1 MPAAAQA
8 TTTAPGSASGTAV
21 ERVLTPAGL
30 EAWLVNAPSVP
41 LLTVAFSFRG
51 GAAADAAGSEGLS
64 RMVAGLLDEGAGELD
79 SLAFRTELED
89 LAIRLHFTAE
99 RDALAGRLMTLNEN
113 RSRAFELL
121 RMALAEPRFDAEP
134 VERIRQQITSDLQ
147 RRRTEPNTVSSRVW
161 FAHAF
166 EGHAYGRPALGTI
179 EAIRG
184 ITAAD
189 LQGYVGKRLA
199 RDNLVIGVAGDI
211 TAEELAPLLDRA
223 FAHLPAAADLPPL
236 LPATPA
242 TGATLVT
249 PMAIPQ
255 SVVTFGLPGIA
266 RDDADYY
273 AAYVANY
280 IIGGGGF
287 ASRLLEEVRE
297 KRGLAYSVHSQLVD
311 AELAPLW
318 LGGVA
323 TRNDQVAQ
331 SIEVIR
337 AELERMARGDIGE
350 IDLANARTY
359 LTGSFPLRFTS
370 NESVARMLVGMQVAD
385 LGIDY
390 IERRNALIEA
400 VRLADVAR
408 ASARLFETEPLFSV
422 VGEPLGLDDAT
433 RLSPVV
439 AANGHGG
446 KG

>member
-1 MPAAAQA
+1 MPHTMPA
-8 TTTAPGSASGTAV
+8 TTTAFGTDV
-21 ERVLTPAGL
+21 ERVLTPGGL

-41 LLTVAFSFRG
+41 LLAVAFSFRG
-51 GAAADAAGSEGLS
+51 GAAADPAGSEGLS

-89 LAIRLHFTAE
+89 LAIRLQLTAE
-99 RDALAGRLMTLNEN
+99 RDALAGRLMTLNGN
-113 RSRAFELL
+113 RERAFELL
-121 RMALAEPRFDAEP
+121 RLALAEPRFDAEP
-134 VERIRQQITSDLQ
+134 IERIRQQITSDLQ
-147 RRRTEPNTVSSRVW
+147 RRRTDPNTVAGRVW

-166 EGHAYGRPALGTI
+166 PDHAYGRPAQGTP
-179 EAIRG
+179 EAIRAV
-184 ITAAD
+184 TRAD
-189 LQGYVGKRLA
+189 LETYVASRLA

-211 TAEELAPLLDRA
+211 TAAELAPLLDRA
-223 FAHLPAAADLPPL
+223 FAHLPAVADLPPL

-249 PMAIPQ
+249 PMTIPQ
-255 SVVTFGLPGIA
+255 SVVTFGLPGIP
-266 RDDADYY
+266 RDDPDYY

-297 KRGLAYSVHSQLVD
+297 KRGLAYSVYSHLVD

-318 LGGVA
+318 MGGVA

-337 AELERMARGDIGE
+337 AELGRMAEGDIGE
-350 IDLANARTY
+350 TDLANARTY

-390 IERRNALIEA
+390 LERRNALIEA
-400 VRLADVAR
+400 VALADVAR
-408 ASARLFETEPLFSV
+408 ASERLFSAEPLFSV
-422 VGEPLGLDDAT
+422 VGDPVGLDGAT
-433 RLSPVV
+433 RLSPLV
-439 AANGHGG
+439 AANGNGG